1 MVERSDRFPHIQL
14 RLAKEG
20 IAATPMGVWKQ
31 NAITSAN
38 ASNRQG
44 HGSKLKSSLESLIVY
59 WQDTRKTREEEEK
72 PPLPEKAIPI
82 ILQID
87 PTAFDAEDLRNY
99 GIEVIAELE
108 NGYIIGAS
116 ADDSEFSELEKKIEK
131 FIKSERGG
139 GKVAAI
145 WDFIDGSKRPEYVLS
160 PELLNQW
167 QQITDE
173 QIYTVDIGIACLG
186 MKSQLPDCPEIK
198 TDESDENF
206 TKRFTTWSKKRD
218 FNYQQWDEI
227 KSQRK
232 DEFTEFVQAYRGE
245 ILNIVDGAIPQYSQL
260 PDSFSCCIQ
269 ISGNGLKDLVLNF
282 PYIFEVSF
290 VILEN
295 DPTAFGA
302 EALRKYELELIAEIK
317 DGYII
322 GASADLELGTLRD
335 KIAKIIREES
345 NTGKVADLW
354 DVIGGTQPPQYILSA
369 ELMAH
374 WDLVKDDQIY
384 TLDVVVSCLGIKS
397 QLPDSPKK
405 QPNEDQDS
413 FINRVNNWINNRQL
427 TDQEWEEIAFQRQDE
442 FEFFI
447 HAYQGSII
455 KGFQDE
461 GGILGTD
468 RLPDSFSCRIQI
480 SGKGLK
486 DLVFNF
492 PYIFDVIETEVFSE
506 IIQQLGLSEV
516 DASRFRLE
524 PPESTAPKVCV
535 IDSGLQERHSFLK
548 AAIDSQSSRSWVPG
562 EINKTSDYVDDG
574 GHGTRVAGAVLY
586 PIAIPRTGQEKAVC
600 WIQNA
605 RVLDANR
612 KLPTQ
617 LFPPNLLGDI
627 VEFYHSKTKTRIFN
641 HSISDSVPCRTRY
654 MSAWAAAIDNL
665 TWENDILFIVA
676 AGNLPLSGRI
686 GYTRL
691 SVQDHLAANRLCPDY
706 LLEDSCRIA
715 NPAQSFQA
723 LTVGSI
729 SIASYHVLPYSSI
742 SQKDK
747 PSAFSCSGLG
757 IWDTIK
763 PEVVEYGGDLVKDE
777 SIPPK
782 IISGK
787 EVCQKVCPELVRSTL
802 NGGPAVAADKVG
814 TSYATPKVSHIAACL
829 AAELPDESCLLHRAL
844 IVQSARWPEWTV
856 ADNINKLHVIRQ
868 IGYGIPNIDRALGNS
883 PNRITLITRGNR
895 PIKAKE
901 AHVYQVKLPEGLRS
915 QGEEHEILV
924 EVTLSYKAQ
933 PRRTRRNR
941 RKYLS
946 TWLDWDCSKKE
957 EDPEKFLNRIL
968 KQYDAPENTEK
979 GETVFQW
986 TIGKRAKNYGKID
999 GVSRSAGTV
1008 QKDWTV
1014 VKSFELREAF
1024 CIAVVGHEGWN
1035 NDPDAEA
1042 PYSLVISFEAL
1053 ASNIPIY
1060 TTFVEAQVQLEV
1072 KQEVEIG

>member
-1 MVERSDRFPHIQL
+1 MVELSDKFPHIQL

-20 IAATPMGVWKQ
+20 IAATPMGVKKEHPT
-31 NAITSAN
+31 TSAN
-38 ASNRQG
+38 ENDRQG
-44 HGSKLKSSLESLIVY
+44 HGSRLKSSLNSLISY
-59 WQDTRKTREEEEK
+59 WQNTQERREEEAM
-72 PPLPEKAIPI
+72 PPLPEKTIPI

-87 PTAFDAEDLRNY
+87 PTALQAEDLKTY

-116 ADDSEFSELEKKIEK
+116 VEDTDFTELQKKIEK
-131 FIKSERGG
+131 FIKAERGG
-139 GKVAAI
+139 GKVKAI
-145 WDFIDGSKRPEYVLS
+145 WDFIDGSKRPEYILS
-160 PELLNQW
+160 PELLNEW
-167 QQITDE
+167 QQIRDE
-173 QIYTVDIGIACLG
+173 RIYTVNIGIACLG
-186 MKSQLPDCPEIK
+186 TKSQLSDFPRIK
-198 TDESDENF
+198 ATESEERF
-206 TKRFTTWSKKRD
+206 TKRFTNWSKKRD
-218 FNYQQWDEI
+218 LNYQQWKKI
-227 KSQRK
+227 KLQRK
-232 DEFTEFVQAYRGE
+232 DEFTQFIQAYKGE
-245 ILNIVDGAIPQYSQL
+245 ILNIVDGDIPEYSQL
-260 PDSFSCCIQ
+260 LDSFSCCLQ

-282 PYIFEVSF
+282 PYTFEVSF

-295 DPTAFGA
+295 DATAFGA
-302 EALRKYELELIAEIK
+302 EALRNDELELIAEIK
-317 DGYII
+317 YGYII
-322 GASADLELGTLRD
+322 GASADLELGKLRD
-335 KIAKIIREES
+335 KIAKIIREEY
-345 NTGKVADLW
+345 NAGKVADLW

-384 TLDVVVSCLGIKS
+384 TLDVVVSCVGIKS
-397 QLPDSPKK
+397 QLPDSPNK
-405 QPNEDQDS
+405 QPNEDLDS

-427 TDQEWEEIAFQRQDE
+427 TYREWEEIAWQRQDE

-455 KGFQDE
+455 KGFQEE
-461 GGILGTD
+461 GGISGTD
-468 RLPDSFSCRIQI
+468 PLPDSFSCRIQI

-492 PYIFDVIETEVFSE
+492 PCIFDVIETDVVAE

-548 AAIDSQSSRSWVPG
+548 AAIESQSSRSWVPG
-562 EINKTSDYVDDG
+562 ETNKTSDYVHG

-605 RVLDANR
+605 RVLDANC

-641 HSISDSVPCRTRY
+641 HSLSDSVPCRTRY

-676 AGNLPLSGRI
+676 AGNLPLSGGRI

-723 LTVGSI
+723 LTVGSV
-729 SIASYHVLPYSSI
+729 SLASYHALPYSSI
-742 SQKDK
+742 SEKDK

-777 SIPPK
+777 SIPPN
-782 IISGK
+782 ITYPK
-787 EVCQKVCPELVRSTL
+787 EVCPELVRSTL
-802 NGGPAVAADKVG
+802 NGGPGLAADKVG

-829 AAELPDESCLLHRAL
+829 AAELPDESCLLYRAL
-844 IVQSARWPEWTV
+844 IVQSARWPKWAEEKLDTV
-856 ADNINKLHVIRQ
+856 RQ

-883 PNRITLITRGNR
+883 PNRITLITRGNNR
-895 PIKAKE
+895 IKARQ
-901 AHVYQVKLPEGLRS
+901 AHVYQVKLPDKLRS
-915 QGEEHEILV
+915 QGEQHEILV

-946 TWLDWDCSKKE
+946 TWLDWDCSKKGE
-957 EDPEKFLNRIL
+957 YPENFLARIL
-968 KQYDAPENTEK
+968 KKYDAPEDTEK
-979 GETVFQW
+979 GEGSFKW
-986 TIGKRAKNYGKID
+986 TIGKRAKNSGKIE

-1014 VKSFELREAF
+1014 VKSFELTEAF

-1042 PYSLVISFEAL
+1042 PYSLVISFEAI

-1060 TTFVEAQVQLEV
+1060 TPFVEAQVEIELE
-1072 KQEVEIG
+1072 QQVEINSI